1 MEPRSSER
9 MYVNLTTG
17 ECGWDPPSGVSV
29 RQADGNQW
37 WELFD
42 PHSGRFYYYNS
53 TGRRTVWHR
62 PQGADIV
69 PLSQLQAMKRC
80 SEAKQAGGVV
90 DRHHHGT
97 SGSVSS
103 VGSQGRCTPLPERDR
118 DSPVPRSLESHEEAA
133 SPELDVA
140 ADSRSQGD
148 GSSTEHSTDGGRDPQ
163 R

>member
-1 MEPRSSER
+1 

-17 ECGWDPPSGVSV
+17 ECGWDPPPGVSV

-42 PHSGRFYYYNS
+42 PNSGRFYYYNS

-80 SEAKQAGGVV
+80 SEARRGRGAG
-90 DRHHHGT
+90 DRAHHGT
-97 SGSVSS
+97 TGSVSS
-103 VGSQGRCTPLPERDR
+103 MGSQGRCTPLSEQDR
-118 DSPVPRSLESHEEAA
+118 DTLPKGQRHDEATN
-133 SPELDVA
+133 PELDPSV
-140 ADSRSQGD
+140 DSRSQGD
-148 GSSTEHSTDGGRDPQ
+148 GSSVELSTESSKEPQ